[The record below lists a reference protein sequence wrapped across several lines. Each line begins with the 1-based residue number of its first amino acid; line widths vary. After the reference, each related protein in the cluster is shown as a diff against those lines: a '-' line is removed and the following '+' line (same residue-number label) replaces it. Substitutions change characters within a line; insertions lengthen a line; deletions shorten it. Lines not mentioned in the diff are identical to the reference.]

1 MSSAIGNFGKKIKVL
16 IFTSPRNCIVY
27 LGPHSEGTGE
37 GGGERDTQIWSY
49 DFIGIGDWTTSLQT
63 HFLMVNLNRESRN

>member
-37 GGGERDTQIWSY
+37 GRGETETDLEFCFYW
-49 DFIGIGDWTTSLQT
+49 DWGLDNK
-63 HFLMVNLNRESRN
+63 FLMVNLNRESRN